1 MGGGG
6 TMGKKVEPPKEELA
20 PAYFM
25 QFSALWCIML
35 GFFVMLLSLGNTQK
49 GPGQHGV
56 GQVRDAFGTMGGL
69 GMLPYAKNAL
79 FGRHDGGASSLRIR
93 KSVPTQA
100 VKMDGYIR
108 GMLWKKGLSNVSMIT
123 VVESKN
129 ITKVVLR
136 IPVVFRGDEHLEMKS
151 VKLLE
156 MLSEVFVTLSQYDIE
171 VTVVCENDEGPIARQ
186 RSAMLQAAVV
196 ARFLTEAAML
206 DPGRVKAVGYSDS
219 RFVVGHGIEHVNG
232 YVLVSIEQEN
242 L

>member
-1 MGGGG
+1 
-6 TMGKKVEPPKEELA
+6 MGKKVEPPREELA

-56 GQVRDAFGTMGGL
+56 GQVRDAFGTTGGIGL
-69 GMLPYAKNAL
+69 LPYAKNAL
-79 FGRHDGGASSLRIR
+79 FGRNDGGASSLRIR
-93 KSVPTQA
+93 QSVPTQA

-108 GMLWKKGLSNVSMIT
+108 GMLWKKGLSSVSMIT
-123 VVESKN
+123 VVPTKN
-129 ITKVVLR
+129 TTKVVLR
-136 IPVVFRGDEHLEMKS
+136 IPVTFRGENHLSMES
-151 VKLLE
+151 VNMLE
-156 MLSEVFVTLSQYDIE
+156 MLSEVFVTLNQYDME
-171 VTVVCENDEGPIARQ
+171 VTAVCENDEAPLARQ
-186 RSAMLQAAVV
+186 RTAMFQAAIV

-206 DPGRVKAVGYSDS
+206 NPDRVKAVGYSDS